1 MPELKSPRV
10 WLAIVWS
17 SFQIYTA
24 YAGLYDL
31 LIQLPVHVAFA
42 TALGFLT
49 EPTPDS
55 PEAAEALRRRRP
67 RRAGASG
74 SGTRWL
80 NGALAGLALL
90 CAAHYVWHNDRLAS
104 RMAMVEDP
112 LLTDVAVGVL
122 FTVLLL
128 GASWRHIGPSLVV
141 LALAFVVYAFVGPWL
156 PGFLAHGGES
166 FAKLVDQQTLT
177 TQGIFGIPAL
187 VSATFIFL
195 FVVFGSVMSHGGL
208 LRCFTDGAL
217 AVAGG
222 TRGGAGKVAVISSGL
237 FGMVNGSAIANAVTT
252 GAFTIPLM
260 KRAGYRPEFAAGVEA
275 CASMGGQL
283 IPPVMGAAA
292 FIMAETLQVP
302 YSTIAIAAA
311 IPGVLYF
318 IAVGVMVHFE
328 AIRQNLPVLS
338 RAELPRLGAVIRRDA
353 HLLVGPALLV
363 WLLVEGRSPMF
374 AGFWALA
381 ASFALSWVRRETR
394 IGPGRVLAILADSA
408 QAAMPVA
415 LACATVGIVVGVVAT
430 TGLGL
435 KLATGI
441 VGLAGGSL
449 LGTLVLTMLAALV
462 LGTGLPTSATYIITS
477 IMAAPAL
484 EHLGVPK
491 LVAHMFVFYFGIL
504 ADLTPPTAISTYA
517 TSSIAGAEVWR
528 TQWLAMMLA
537 LSGFVIPFSFA
548 YDPAILLISASWTN
562 IAWRTLATTLG
573 IVMLGAG
580 LIGWFRAPTRA
591 FERVLLLAG
600 AALLILP
607 GFWSDVAGLVCFA
620 SVWLTQRGGQRR
632 PAASPAVSS
641 D

>member
-1 MPELKSPRV
+1 MPELRSPRV
-10 WLAIVWS
+10 WLAIAWS
-17 SFQIYTA
+17 TFQLYTA

-42 TALGFLT
+42 VALGFLT

-55 PEAAEALRRRRP
+55 PEAASRLAVRRP
-67 RRAGASG
+67 RQ
-74 SGTRWL
+74 L
-80 NGALAGLALL
+80 DGALALLALL
-90 CAAHYVWHNDRLAS
+90 CAAHYIWHNERLAS
-104 RMAMVEDP
+104 RMAMVDDP
-112 LLTDVAVGVL
+112 ERLDVVVGVL
-122 FTVLLL
+122 FTALLL
-128 GASWRHIGPSLVV
+128 EASRRHIGSALVI
-141 LALAFVVYAFVGPWL
+141 LALSFVAYAFAGPWL
-156 PGFLAHGGES
+156 PGFVGHGGET
-166 FAKLVDQQTLT
+166 FLKLVDQQTLT
-177 TQGIFGIPAL
+177 TQAIFGIPAL
-187 VSATFIFL
+187 VSATFIYL

-208 LRCFTDGAL
+208 LRFFTDGAL
-217 AVAGG
+217 AVAGAS
-222 TRGGAGKVAVISSGL
+222 RGGAGKVAVISSGL

-302 YSTIAIAAA
+302 YASIAVAAA

-318 IAVGVMVHFE
+318 VAVGVMVHFE
-328 AIRQNLPVLS
+328 AGRRGLPVLD
-338 RAELPRLGAVIRRDA
+338 RDALPRLGAVLRRDL
-353 HLLVGPALLV
+353 HLLGGPAVLV
-363 WLLVEGRSPMF
+363 YFLVDGRSPLF
-374 AGFWALA
+374 AGFWGLVA
-381 ASFALSWVRRETR
+381 AFVLSWVRRDTR
-394 IGPGRVLAILADSA
+394 IGLARSLAILADSA

-415 LACATVGIVVGVVAT
+415 LACATVGIVVGVVST

-449 LGTLVLTMLAALV
+449 LMTLILTMVAALV

-484 EHLGVPK
+484 VELGVPK

-517 TSSIAGAEVWR
+517 TSSIAGADVWR
-528 TQWLAMMLA
+528 TQWLGMMLA
-537 LSGFVIPFSFA
+537 LSGFIIPFSFA
-548 YDPAILLISASWTN
+548 YDPALLLIDASVAH
-562 IAWRTLATTLG
+562 IAWRTLTATLG

-580 LIGWFRAPTRA
+580 LIGYFRTPTRLW
-591 FERVLLLAG
+591 ERALLLAG
-600 AALLILP
+600 ALLLIFP
-607 GFWSDVAGLVCFA
+607 GGWSDTAGLLCFA
-620 SVWLTQRGGQRR
+620 AVVISQRAVR
-632 PAASPAVSS
+632 PAGATEGA
-641 D
+641 

>member
-1 MPELKSPRV
+1 MPDLKSPRV
-10 WLAIVWS
+10 LLAIAWS
-17 SFQIYTA
+17 VFQLYTA

-55 PEAAEALRRRRP
+55 TEAAEALRRRRP
-67 RRAGASG
+67 RR
-74 SGTRWL
+74 WL
-80 NGALAGLALL
+80 DGALAGLALL
-90 CAAHYVWHNDRLAS
+90 CAAHYVWHNGRLAS
-104 RMAMVEDP
+104 RMAMVEAP
-112 LLTDVAVGVL
+112 LLTDVAVGLL
-122 FTVLLL
+122 FTALLL
-128 GASWRHIGPSLVV
+128 WASWRHIGPSLIV

-166 FAKLVDQQTLT
+166 FLTLVDQQTLT

-292 FIMAETLQVP
+292 FIIAETLQVP

-318 IAVGVMVHFE
+318 IAVGVMVHLE
-328 AIRQNLPVLS
+328 AMRQNLPVLS
-338 RAELPRLGAVIRRDA
+338 RAELPRLGAVLRRDA
-353 HLLVGPALLV
+353 HLPVGPAVLV
-363 WLLVEGRSPMF
+363 WFLVEGRSPMF
-374 AGFWALA
+374 AGFWALV
-381 ASFALSWVRRETR
+381 ASFALSWVRRGTR
-394 IGPGRVLAILADSA
+394 IGLARALAILAASA

-449 LGTLVLTMLAALV
+449 LGTLLLTMVAALV

-484 EHLGVPK
+484 EQLGISK

-517 TSSIAGAEVWR
+517 TSSIAGAQVWR

-548 YDPAILLISASWTN
+548 YDPAILLISASWAH
-562 IAWRTLATTLG
+562 IAWRTLAATLG

-580 LIGWFRAPTRA
+580 LIGWFRAPTRSS
-591 FERVLLLAG
+591 ERARPLAAAPLPTPPG
-600 AALLILP
+600 A
-607 GFWSDVAGLVCFA
+607 
-620 SVWLTQRGGQRR
+620 
-632 PAASPAVSS
+632 
-641 D
+641 

>member
-1 MPELKSPRV
+1 MPDLRSPRV
-10 WLAIVWS
+10 VLGIVWS
-17 SFQIYTA
+17 LFQLYTA

-42 TALGFLT
+42 IALGFLT
-49 EPTPDS
+49 DPTPES
-55 PEAAEALRRRRP
+55 AAEAARLAARRP
-67 RRAGASG
+67 RRWIDG
-74 SGTRWL
+74 SL
-80 NGALAGLALL
+80 ALLSLL
-90 CAAHYVWHNDRLAS
+90 CAAYFVWQNERLAS
-104 RMAMVEDP
+104 RMAMVDAPER
-112 LLTDVAVGVL
+112 LDVIVGVL

-128 GASWRHIGPSLVV
+128 EASRRHIGAALVI
-141 LALAFVVYAFVGPWL
+141 LAAAFVAYAFAGPWL
-156 PGFLAHGGES
+156 PGFFRHGGET
-166 FAKLVDQQTLT
+166 FLTLLDQQTLT

-187 VSATFIFL
+187 VSATFIYL

-208 LRCFTDGAL
+208 LRFFTDGAL
-217 AVAGG
+217 ALAGS

-302 YSTIAIAAA
+302 YASIAVAAA
-311 IPGVLYF
+311 IPGILYF
-318 IAVGVMVHFE
+318 VAVGVMVHFE
-328 AIRQNLPVLS
+328 AARRGLPVLD
-338 RAELPRLGAVIRRDA
+338 RAALPRLGAVLRRDV
-353 HLLVGPALLV
+353 HLLGGPAVLV
-363 WLLVEGRSPMF
+363 YFLVEGRSPLF
-374 AGFWALA
+374 AGFWGLIA
-381 ASFALSWVRRETR
+381 AFLLSWVRRDTR
-394 IGPGRVLAILADSA
+394 IRLGRVLAILADSA

-415 LACATVGIVVGVVAT
+415 LACATVGIVVGVVST

-449 LGTLVLTMLAALV
+449 LMTLVLTMVAALV

-484 EHLGVPK
+484 VQLGVPT

-517 TSSIAGAEVWR
+517 TSSIAGADVWR
-528 TQWLAMMLA
+528 TQWVAMMLA
-537 LSGFVIPFSFA
+537 LSGFIIPFSFA
-548 YDPAILLISASWTN
+548 YDPALLLMSPSVLH
-562 IAWRTLATTLG
+562 IAWRTLTATTG
-573 IVMLGAG
+573 IVMLAAG
-580 LIGWFRAPTRA
+580 LIGYFREATRTW
-591 FERVLLLAG
+591 ERVVLVGGGLLL
-600 AALLILP
+600 IFP
-607 GFWSDVAGLVCFA
+607 GIWSDAAGLACLGAVLVA
-620 SVWLTQRGGQRR
+620 QRAGRT
-632 PAASPAVSS
+632 APAVERA
-641 D
+641 